1 MKTLTRKQLEARK
14 AKAVRFT
21 HDVLGDSDRADEI
34 EDESLE
40 EYAERRHI
48 QVVNPKGVR
57 KMPVQTRR
65 ELLDRIEELET
76 ENEDLQSRLDE
87 ISDIIGE
94 GDEEDEGSDQGE

>member
-1 MKTLTRKQLEARK
+1 MKTLTRKQLESRK

-21 HDVLGDSDRADEI
+21 RDVLGDVDRADEI
-34 EDESLE
+34 DDESLQ

-65 ELLDRIEELET
+65 ELVERIKELEE
-76 ENEDLQSRLDE
+76 ENESLQDRLEEIADLA
-87 ISDIIGE
+87 GE
-94 GDEEDEGSDQGE
+94 SEEEDDNQGEE